1 MKLLLKSPVDL
12 MSMDSVH
19 LKSHLKW
26 SKVEYLCCM

>member
-12 MSMDSVH
+12 MDSVH